1 MTIGRIRQGYIKR
14 TAKEMIKLHGSEFT
28 PDFSENRRNLDKYA
42 RIQSKFLKNKIAGYI
57 THLVKQKGV

>member
-14 TAKEMIKLHGSEFT
+14 VAKEMINLYGSEFT
-28 PDFSENRRNLDKYA
+28 ADFKENRKNLVKHVK
-42 RIQSKFLKNKIAGYI
+42 IQGKFLKNKIAGYI